1 MQDAGHMMD
10 EHNAIPD
17 VKKEDVKKENRP
29 LFEVIGR
36 LLVVEDEESLR
47 ETLREALTSAGYEV
61 LGAANGVEALSLLRE
76 QKFDMIL
83 SDISMPG
90 MGGIELLGVASQ
102 IYPDMPIVLL
112 TGYGDVELARSS
124 LRRGAVDFITKPIK
138 LDELPIVVER
148 NLERKL
154 LEKKRFKEREA
165 HVLFQAIKALA
176 AAIDAKEPYTAEH
189 SQRVTRLSMVLA
201 EELGLGEDQRYALE
215 LSAQMHD
222 VGKIGTPDS
231 VLKKAGK
238 LNPEEWQYMREHPV
252 KGAEIVGQIE
262 ELSEVASIIRHHHER
277 VDGKGYPDG
286 LKGEAIPLL
295 SRIIAIADA
304 YEAMTSDR
312 AYRRGRER
320 EKALAELEAHAGM
333 QFDAGLVKAF
343 AKAILR
349 IPELV
354 NSE

>member
-1 MQDAGHMMD
+1 MPEAV
-10 EHNAIPD
+10 AKI
-17 VKKEDVKKENRP
+17 
-29 LFEVIGR
+29 
-36 LLVVEDEESLR
+36 LVVDDEDSLR
-47 ETLREALTSAGYEV
+47 ETLKEALTSVGYEV

-76 QKFDMIL
+76 KKFDMIL

-90 MGGIELLGVASQ
+90 MSGIELLGVASQ

-124 LRRGAVDFITKPIK
+124 LRRGAVDFITKPLK

-148 NLERKL
+148 NLERKC
-154 LEKKRFKEREA
+154 LEAKRLKEREA

-176 AAIDAKEPYTAEH
+176 AAIDAKEPYTAQH
-189 SQRVTRLSMVLA
+189 SQRVTRLSMLLA
-201 EELGLGEDQRYALE
+201 EALGLGEDQRYTLQ

-222 VGKIGTPDS
+222 VGKIGTPDT
-231 VLKKAGK
+231 VLNKAGK
-238 LNPEEWQYMREHPV
+238 LNAVEWRYMREHPV
-252 KGAEIVGQIE
+252 EGAEIIGQIE

-286 LKGEAIPLL
+286 LKGEAIPFL

-312 AYRRGRER
+312 AYRKGRDR
-320 EKALAELEAHAGM
+320 EKALVELKADAGM
-333 QFDAGLVKAF
+333 QFDAGLVEVF
-343 AKAILR
+343 ARAILKM
-349 IPELV
+349 PESV
-354 NSE
+354 NNKS